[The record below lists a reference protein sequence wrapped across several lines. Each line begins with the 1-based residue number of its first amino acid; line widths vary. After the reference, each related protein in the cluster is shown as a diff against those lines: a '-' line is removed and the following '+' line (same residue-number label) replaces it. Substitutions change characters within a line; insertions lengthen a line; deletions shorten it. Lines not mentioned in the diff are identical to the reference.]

1 MNLSSQK
8 FRFIIGLLLLIF
20 LLLRVPGLHAT
31 YHQDEVKWVVHST
44 TPGDTDTGKGQPPL
58 SGIIFPWAG
67 KHLGADNMRLLP
79 LLFGLLNFWLLYWL
93 VKTLFDKTTALWAV
107 GLFSVCF
114 YSVLA
119 SLMVDIDGQF
129 LPSFVL
135 LTFLAFFQWQRAAT
149 AQARWVWG
157 FALGASLLLGFMAKL
172 NFVIPALALLAYY
185 LSDKGWLKQL
195 NSKRGL
201 GILAGGLVFLGAI
214 GLGLLV
220 AREFFPSFNLERV
233 FAHATDFF
241 NFTGRDLGQVV
252 FQTGKAIIY
261 SSPLLLLVT
270 LVKREEYKNLKLF
283 FWWLAAGGI
292 FYYMLFDFSRGA
304 LDKYLAFTI
313 VPISVIGGVV
323 LKRSFSDAS
332 TRLNLKWLS
341 GGVVLTAAIFF
352 LQWLPQAVPAL
363 YPKGEWIKRILAL
376 KWNFLMPFTGGSGPL
391 GFYVSFLFIALLWLL
406 ALGLVWLMR
415 SRPPQQRSYLF
426 LLLLIS
432 LVYNLT
438 FVQEYALG
446 NINGNATNLVKKAVA
461 FIAANPQIDKVITY
475 NDIGNLELN
484 QIGKY
489 ERRIYVA
496 PKNDAEHKQT
506 LNNFKGHYLVVDIPR
521 LSPDSIYAR
530 YFSTCQSIYQAR
542 HRQIS
547 DTVYDC
553 AKAID
558 LK

>member
-1 MNLSSQK
+1 MNRSS
-8 FRFIIGLLLLIF
+8 IWILLGILALF
-20 LLLRVPGLHAT
+20 LLTRLPAIHTT

-44 TPGDTDTGKGQPPL
+44 TPGDIDTGKGHPPL
-58 SGIIFPWAG
+58 SGIIFPWLG
-67 KHLGADNMRLLP
+67 KYLGAENMRVLP
-79 LLFGLLNFWLLYWL
+79 LLFGLLNFGLLYLL

-107 GLFSVCF
+107 GLFSVGF
-114 YSVLA
+114 YSILA
-119 SLMVDIDGQF
+119 SLVVDLDGQF

-135 LTFLAFFQWQRAAT
+135 LTCLTYFQWCKAASLGK
-149 AQARWVWG
+149 RWGWG
-157 FALGASLLLGFMAKL
+157 IALGVGLFLGFMAKL
-172 NFVIPALALLAYY
+172 NFVIPALALGAYY
-185 LSDKGWLKQL
+185 LSEKYSWQRLGYKRWLKVL
-195 NSKRGL
+195 V
-201 GILAGGLVFLGAI
+201 GGLVLSTVI
-214 GLGLLV
+214 GLGLLL
-220 AREFFPSFNLERV
+220 AKKFLPTFNLERV

-241 NFTGRDLGQVV
+241 NFGGRAWGQIL

-292 FYYMLFDFSRGA
+292 FYYLLFDFSRGA

-323 LKRSFSDAS
+323 LKRRFSDVS
-332 TRLNLKWLS
+332 TKLNFKWLS

-363 YPKGEWIKRILAL
+363 YPKSEWIVRMLGL
-376 KWNFLMPFTGGSGPL
+376 KWNFLMPLTGGSGPL

-415 SRPPQQRSYLF
+415 SRPTQQRSYLL

-438 FVQEYALG
+438 FTQEYALG
-446 NINGNATNLVKKAVA
+446 NINGNATNLVNKAVA
-461 FIAANPQIDKVITY
+461 FIVANPQIDKVITY
-475 NDIGNLELN
+475 NDIGNFELTR
-484 QIGKY
+484 IGKY

-496 PKNDAEHKQT
+496 PKNDMEHRQT
-506 LNNFKGHYLVVDIPR
+506 LNNFKKHYLVVNIPR
-521 LSPDSIYAR
+521 LSLDSIYAK
-530 YFSTCQSIYQAR
+530 YFTTCQSIYLSQS
-542 HRQIS
+542 RQIS
-547 DTVYDC
+547 ATVYDC
-553 AKAID
+553 QGAVD